1 MEPMRYVKR
10 ISTTPSTLALSNYTH
25 FLLQLRKL
33 LANECDIIYECRA
46 CRNIFRSLAN
56 FISHKRIYCKSNFNT
71 AHHFHF
77 RTDGGDCIDQDVAT
91 IVQADLHNYDNHV
104 TTVIG
109 GGPAAKPVK
118 DLASIIERLV
128 QKEQTGRLMNLSDF
142 YQQAAEKVALEKQK
156 QTQPVLQLE
165 SVSDCRV
172 AVFQTV
178 KEEGAITGDS
188 IKQEVQEVFALS
200 ENKEATVD
208 ENGKAVLAEVAGKS
222 IVHGCDICMVLN

>member
-1 MEPMRYVKR
+1 MK
-10 ISTTPSTLALSNYTH
+10 LNYGH
-25 FLLQLRKL
+25 FFLQLRKL

-71 AHHFHF
+71 AQHFHF
-77 RTDGGDCIDQDVAT
+77 RTDGGDCIGKDVAT
-91 IVQADLHNYDNHV
+91 IVQADQDYYDSH
-104 TTVIG
+104 VIG
-109 GGPAAKPVK
+109 SGPAAKPVK
-118 DLASIIERLV
+118 DLASIIDRLV
-128 QKEQTGRLMNLSDF
+128 RKEQTGRSMNLSDF

-178 KEEGAITGDS
+178 REAGAIFGDS
-188 IKQEVQEVFALS
+188 IKEEVQEVFALS

-208 ENGKAVLAEVAGKS
+208 ENGKAVLADVAGNS
-222 IVHGCDICMVLN
+222 IVHGCDICMVLTCIFFLEMWK